1 MTVESIEQQIGSIFS
16 IEILNLALNYREVI
30 VLRENLKPQL
40 FALVLLIFIV
50 P

>member
-1 MTVESIEQQIGSIFS
+1 MTLDRIEQQIGSIFS
-16 IEILNLALNYREVI
+16 VEILHLALDNPQVV